1 MNRTDN
7 RTTIFPGE
15 VTEDLHHVCGREGI
29 KTGGWL
35 IEEDE
40 TGIGDQLDT
49 DGGSLT
55 LATGDTFHE
64 RSSDSRVL
72 ALCQLEICDE
82 FSNAS
87 HLHWEGAWE
96 LELCREL

>member
-7 RTTIFPGE
+7 RATIFPSE
-15 VTEDLHHVCGREGI
+15 ITEDFHHVCGCEGI
-29 KTGGWL
+29 ETGGWL

-55 LATGDTFHE
+55 LATGDTLDK
-64 RSSDSRVL
+64 RSTDSGIG
-72 ALCQLEICDE
+72 ALSQLQVVDKFIDAR
-82 FSNAS
+82 N
-87 HLHWEGAWE
+87 LHWKGAWE
-96 LELCREL
+96 LELSREL